1 MYRAADNPEQGRTR
15 VPAIYAAIS
24 PLFRDPA
31 QVKQMLTNDIAF
43 YMGWV
48 AARRHQ
54 LADQWRAIHVVP
66 DL

>member
-1 MYRAADNPEQGRTR
+1 VYRAADNPEQGRTR
-15 VPAIYAAIS
+15 VPAIYLALS

-31 QVKQMLTNDIAF
+31 QVKQMRANDIAF

-54 LADQWRAIHVVP
+54 LGGQWQAILVVP